1 MTDRL
6 GYRCKIGLIVPA
18 FNATMQPELDAMRP
32 RGVTHHVA
40 RIDVE
45 DGPLTS
51 DREQTDL
58 VEGIGPGVPLALRQV
73 MQVDPSIV
81 LHGISIPTFWD
92 GPVGARRIQVDLEA
106 MAGVPVIVGSIACE
120 QALERIGRPRRLA
133 IVTPYQPVGDEA
145 VRTYFE
151 GLNYEIAAIHSLQRP
166 GHQAIAH
173 ADTAEIVAA
182 FKTVAQ
188 NEPDAILQ
196 VGTNLAAIDLSAEAE
211 RWLGLPVI
219 AINAAIYWAGLRR
232 CGIEDRMRGFGRL
245 LEDF

>member
-1 MTDRL
+1 
-6 GYRCKIGLIVPA
+6 
-18 FNATMQPELDAMRP
+18 
-32 RGVTHHVA
+32 
-40 RIDVE
+40 
-45 DGPLTS
+45 
-51 DREQTDL
+51 
-58 VEGIGPGVPLALRQV
+58 
-73 MQVDPSIV
+73 
-81 LHGISIPTFWD
+81 
-92 GPVGARRIQVDLEA
+92 
-106 MAGVPVIVGSIACE
+106 
-120 QALERIGRPRRLA
+120 
-133 IVTPYQPVGDEA
+133 
-145 VRTYFE
+145 
-151 GLNYEIAAIHSLQRP
+151 LNYEIAAIHSLLRA